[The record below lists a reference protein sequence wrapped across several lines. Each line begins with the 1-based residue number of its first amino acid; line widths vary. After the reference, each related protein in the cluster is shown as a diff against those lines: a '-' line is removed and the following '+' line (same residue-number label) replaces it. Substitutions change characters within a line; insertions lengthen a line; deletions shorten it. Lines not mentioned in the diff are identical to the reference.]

1 MDRPRLPEFPFTP
14 PVGYRWLIERGLVG
28 FTPSS
33 ALLPWYYVSRE
44 EGLALGPA
52 LRRGLADDGESIFAF
67 ARREDTDDVACM
79 VSRDNVVKIALVHTW
94 TPTGPEVVAT
104 YDTIWDWLR
113 AVVDDIEEVVAA
125 ASAAGSVDV

>member
-1 MDRPRLPEFPFTP
+1 
-14 PVGYRWLIERGLVG
+14 
-28 FTPSS
+28 
-33 ALLPWYYVSRE
+33 
-44 EGLALGPA
+44 LAIVGPA
-52 LRRGLADDGESIFAF
+52 DDSEPLFAF
-67 ARREDTDDVACM
+67 ARRGDTDDVACL

-125 ASAAGSVDV
+125 ASAAGSAEV